1 MSLVLASGCLGFL
14 PFNFPK
20 AKVFMGDVG
29 SILLGFVFASF
40 VVKLSTNIGI
50 FLCLIMFL
58 CTFYADAL
66 VTIFYRRLSEENLM
80 EAHRNHLYQYMSNEL
95 RLPHWMVALM
105 YLAIQLVF
113 GLLALLAYSN
123 GLFWQLVLFV
133 VFCMIFLLS
142 YKIIKGINPRTEKE
156 VAI

>member
-1 MSLVLASGCLGFL
+1 
-14 PFNFPK
+14 
-20 AKVFMGDVG
+20 MGDVG
-29 SILLGFVFASF
+29 SIFSGFVFASF
-40 VVKLSTNIGI
+40 VVKLSTNIGV
-50 FLCLIMFL
+50 FLCLIMSL

-80 EAHRNHLYQYMSNEL
+80 EAHRNYLYQYMSNEL
-95 RLPHWMVALM
+95 RLPHWMVSLM
-105 YLAIQLVF
+105 YLVIQLIF

-123 GLFWQLVLFV
+123 GLVWQLILFV

-142 YKIIKGINPRTEKE
+142 YKIIKNINPRSEKE